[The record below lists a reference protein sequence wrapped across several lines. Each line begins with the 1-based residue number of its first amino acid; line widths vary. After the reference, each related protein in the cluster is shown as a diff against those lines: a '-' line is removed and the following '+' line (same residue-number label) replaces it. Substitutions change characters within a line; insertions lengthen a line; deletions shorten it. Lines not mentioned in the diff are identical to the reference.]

1 MKIIRVSNFGTES
14 VSDQLIAAEVSEYYG
29 KFLVNK
35 LINKFSGDNAP
46 DWFRLVPDDYK
57 LYEFKP

>member
-1 MKIIRVSNFGTES
+1 MKIIKVSNFGKES
-14 VSDQLIAAEVSEYYG
+14 FSDQLIATEVSEYYG

-35 LINKFSGDNAP
+35 LINEFSGDNAP